1 MIGRRITSLFNP
13 DRFQGWGKT
22 RKYFEGWY
30 FKLVNREESR
40 AFAIIPGVAM
50 DSAGNA
56 HSFVQVLDGKA
67 NTAEYHKFDFES
79 FSAAADRFMVSIGN
93 NRFSGNSLSLDL
105 PGFSGD
111 LFFSGN
117 VPWPRSWRSP
127 GIMGPYSFVPFM
139 ECYHGIVSMD
149 HAVEGVLRYGKEEID
164 FTGGR
169 GYTEKDWGTSFPEGY
184 IWLQTNHFNEPGIS
198 LKISVAKIPWLRSS
212 FVGFIA
218 GLWIKDRLIS
228 FSSYNGSVLGKVQA
242 DQDKV
247 VILVSNSRYSLEVSA
262 GRGHAT
268 SLASPVGG
276 LMEGRIGETMTSL
289 VEVILIDRRKGGGPV
304 FAGTGRNCCLEVAGK
319 VEGIIT
325 GS

>member
-1 MIGRRITSLFNP
+1 MIRRRITSLFYP
-13 DRFQGWGKT
+13 ERFQGWGKT

-30 FKLVNREESR
+30 YKFLNRAETR

-50 DSAGNA
+50 DGSGSA
-56 HSFVQVLDGKA
+56 HSFVQVLDGKRK
-67 NTAEYHKFDFES
+67 TAEYYKFDFKS

-93 NRFSGNSLSLDL
+93 NRFSGESLSLDL
-105 PGFSGD
+105 PGFSGN
-111 LFFSGN
+111 LSFSGN

-149 HAVEGVLRYGKEEID
+149 HDVVGVLRYGEEEID

-184 IWLQTNHFNEPGIS
+184 IWLQSNHFNKPGIS
-198 LKISVAKIPWLRSS
+198 LKISIAKIPWLGSS

-218 GLWIKDRLIS
+218 GLLINGRLIS
-228 FSSYNGSVLGKVQA
+228 FATYNGSVLEKVLA
-242 DQDKV
+242 DREKV
-247 VILVSNSRYSLEVSA
+247 TIVVSNKNYVLQIKA
-262 GRGHAT
+262 GREAST
-268 SLASPVGG
+268 QLASPIGG
-276 LMEGRIGETMTSL
+276 LMDGRIGETMTSL
-289 VEVILIDRRKGGGPV
+289 VEVILVDRHRDGEPV
-304 FAGTGRNCCLEVAGK
+304 FAGTGRNCSLEVAGR
-319 VEGIIT
+319 VEVLFT